1 MDGLIR
7 SRVAL
12 ELALVL
18 SQRPHGARLAELAR
32 AVGAPLSSAQV
43 GLKVLVRDG
52 LAEAFGEGRP
62 RYWSRTA
69 HPAHVAVVDL
79 AARAG
84 EPARAIE
91 LVVRGNP
98 AVEFAARDRRGYIV
112 VKSARADAADGAAL
126 ERVLAIIRRGREADL
141 AVTVYEHDE
150 LLDLLRDD
158 PSPRTRAGAADIM
171 TGTIARSFPDR
182 SRHGSPSA
190 RRLGRAHPSLARVS
204 HRALGAIA
212 RSNRLRRIDLFG
224 SAVRADF
231 RPDSDVDVLI
241 EPRPDARLSFL
252 DVTRIEGQLE
262 DLFDRDVD
270 VFVSLDG
277 VEPKARDRVQ
287 RELVTLYG

>member
-1 MDGLIR
+1 
-7 SRVAL
+7 
-12 ELALVL
+12 
-18 SQRPHGARLAELAR
+18 
-32 AVGAPLSSAQV
+32 
-43 GLKVLVRDG
+43 
-52 LAEAFGEGRP
+52 
-62 RYWSRTA
+62 
-69 HPAHVAVVDL
+69 
-79 AARAG
+79 
-84 EPARAIE
+84 
-91 LVVRGNP
+91 
-98 AVEFAARDRRGYIV
+98 
-112 VKSARADAADGAAL
+112 
-126 ERVLAIIRRGREADL
+126 
-141 AVTVYEHDE
+141 
-150 LLDLLRDD
+150 
-158 PSPRTRAGAADIM
+158 M